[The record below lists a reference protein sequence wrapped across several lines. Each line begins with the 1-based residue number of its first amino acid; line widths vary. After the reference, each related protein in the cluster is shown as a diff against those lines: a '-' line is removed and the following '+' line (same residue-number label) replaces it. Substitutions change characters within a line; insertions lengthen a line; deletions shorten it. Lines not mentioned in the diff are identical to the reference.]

1 MAGITSTVS
10 AVEDASPNSSETASP
25 WKMGSRRMKA
35 APTLAAGVA

>member
-10 AVEDASPNSSETASP
+10 TVEDKRPKRSETASP